1 MEKKI
6 LVAVD
11 GSIYSTNTLHY
22 LEDLFQGCSDI
33 HFHLFS
39 VVPCSTM
46 AAGRQ
51 WLDDLELL
59 SSMSPTARHQYTRA
73 KGYLNKFTKQLLRC
87 GFTEKQISSKVQISR
102 AGIANDIL
110 VEAKK
115 GLYDALVIGRRGL
128 GKLGELFMGSI
139 SKTILDKCHD
149 VPVWVVDGEVK
160 AGKFLM
166 PVDCTP
172 HTLKA
177 ADHLCFMIKDLPHAE
192 VTLFHSEAILAQKP
206 VVDPCDFEG
215 QCDTEWCRMHMQ
227 RSDSHFH
234 GPRQYLKDNGFP
246 ADKIHSV
253 ETHKGMYPSRQIVR
267 QALMGDFGTIV
278 MGRRDV
284 DTSKG
289 ILGSV
294 SGRVLAM
301 AIDTAVWIVG

>member
-1 MEKKI
+1 MQKKI

-22 LEDLFQGCSDI
+22 LEELFQGCADI

-46 AAGRQ
+46 PDDRQ
-51 WLDDLELL
+51 WLDDLELI
-59 SSMSPTARHQYTRA
+59 SSMSPTARRQYTQT
-73 KGYLNKFTKQLLRC
+73 KKYINKSILQLLRC
-87 GFTEKQISSKVQISR
+87 GFTEEQISSKVQISR
-102 AGIANDIL
+102 QSVADDIL
-110 VEAKK
+110 VEAHK
-115 GLYDALVIGRRGL
+115 GLYNALVIGRRGL

-139 SKTILDKCHD
+139 SKTIIEKCHD

-177 ADHLCFMIKDLPHAE
+177 ADHLCFMIKDLPDAE

-206 VVDPCDFEG
+206 VVDPGDFER
-215 QCDTEWCRMHMQ
+215 QCDTEWCRTHMQ
-227 RSDSHFH
+227 RPDSHFH
-234 GPRQYLKDNGFP
+234 GPRQYLKDSGFP

-253 ETHKGMYPSRQIVR
+253 ETNKGMYPSRQIVR
-267 QALMGDFGTIV
+267 QALMGDFGTII
-278 MGRRDV
+278 MGRRDA
-284 DTSKG
+284 DTNKG